1 MSTSVMLVEEE
12 EGGLVVVLK
21 GVVLESVSISVR
33 IAGTVAALGGG
44 VCVMVMVGIV
54 VVLEVKVSTC
64 WVGE

>member
-12 EGGLVVVLK
+12 EGGLLVVLK